1 MSTIGS
7 HPGAIVFRLSIMIIL
22 IVTLVSIFFSYL
34 EDTER
39 ELERTS
45 ILQTK
50 KVIDSSL
57 AVVFATYAVN
67 NRLNEL
73 NDLDGGNPFVHLAE
87 YGILPNAYV
96 GETDNDLDQDQK
108 PGWYYLTHRKVMVYK
123 SLFSDADHYF
133 KIVLNYQDNNESGSF
148 ESASDKFQSLQFVN
162 IDKPEQSY

>member
-34 EDTER
+34 DDTER
-39 ELERTS
+39 ALERTS
-45 ILQTK
+45 ILQTRK
-50 KVIDSSL
+50 IINSSL

-87 YGILPNAYV
+87 YGMLPTTYV
-96 GETDNDLDQDQK
+96 GETDRDLDEDQA
-108 PGWYYLTHRKVMVYK
+108 PGWYYLTHRKILIYK
-123 SLFSDADHYF
+123 SLFSDADYYF
-133 KIVLNYQDNNESGSF
+133 KIVLSYQDNNQSGSF
-148 ESASDKFQSLQFVN
+148 ESASDKFQGLRFVK
-162 IDKPEQSY
+162 IDKPW

>member
-50 KVIDSSL
+50 KIIDSSL
-57 AVVFATYAVN
+57 VVVFATYAVN

-87 YGILPNAYV
+87 YGILPTAYI
-96 GETDNDLDQDQK
+96 GEIDHDPGKDQE
-108 PGWYYLTHRKVMVYK
+108 PGWYYLTHRRILVYK

-133 KIVLNYQDNNESGSF
+133 EIVLNYEDRNQSGSF
-148 ESASDKFQSLQFVN
+148 EPASEKFNSLQFVR
-162 IDKPEQSY
+162 IAEL

>member
-34 EDTER
+34 EDIER
-39 ELERTS
+39 EFERTS

-50 KVIDSSL
+50 KIIDSSL
-57 AVVFATYAVN
+57 VVVFATYAVN

-87 YGILPNAYV
+87 YGILPTAYI
-96 GETDNDLDQDQK
+96 GEIDHDPGKDQE
-108 PGWYYLTHRKVMVYK
+108 PGWYYLTHRRILVYK

-133 KIVLNYQDNNESGSF
+133 EIVLNYEDRNQSGSF
-148 ESASDKFQSLQFVN
+148 EPASEKFNSLQFVR
-162 IDKPEQSY
+162 IAEL

>member
-50 KVIDSSL
+50 KIIDSSL

-87 YGILPNAYV
+87 YGILPTAYV
-96 GETDNDLDQDQK
+96 GEIDHDPGKDQE
-108 PGWYYLTHRKVMVYK
+108 PGWYYLTHRRILVYK

-133 KIVLNYQDNNESGSF
+133 EIVLNYEDRNQSGSF
-148 ESASDKFQSLQFVN
+148 EPASEKFNSLQFVR
-162 IDKPEQSY
+162 IAEL

>member
-22 IVTLVSIFFSYL
+22 IVILVSIFLSYL
-34 EDTER
+34 DDTER
-39 ELERTS
+39 AFESTS
-45 ILQTK
+45 VLQTK
-50 KVIDSSL
+50 KIIDSSL

-87 YGILPNAYV
+87 YGILPTAYV
-96 GETDNDLDQDQK
+96 GEIDHDPVEDQQ
-108 PGWYYLTHRKVMVYK
+108 PGWYYLSHRKILIYK

-133 KIVLNYQDNNESGSF
+133 KIVLNYQDQNESGSF
-148 ESASDKFQSLQFVN
+148 ESASDKFQSLQFVK
-162 IDKPEQSY
+162 ITELERDH

>member
-22 IVTLVSIFFSYL
+22 IVMLVSVFFSYL

-39 ELERTS
+39 EIERTS

-50 KVIDSSL
+50 KIIDSSL

-87 YGILPNAYV
+87 YGILPTAYI
-96 GETDNDLDQDQK
+96 GEIDHDPGKDQE
-108 PGWYYLTHRKVMVYK
+108 PGWYYLTHRRILVYK

-133 KIVLNYQDNNESGSF
+133 EIVLNYEDRNQSGSF
-148 ESASDKFQSLQFVN
+148 EPASEKFNSLQFVR
-162 IDKPEQSY
+162 IAEL

>member
-34 EDTER
+34 EDIER
-39 ELERTS
+39 EFERTS

-50 KVIDSSL
+50 KIIDSAL

-87 YGILPNAYV
+87 YGILPTAYV
-96 GETDNDLDQDQK
+96 GEIDHDPGKDQE
-108 PGWYYLTHRKVMVYK
+108 PGWYYLTHRRILVYK

-133 KIVLNYQDNNESGSF
+133 EIVLNYEDRNQSGSF
-148 ESASDKFQSLQFVN
+148 EPASEKFNSLQFVR
-162 IDKPEQSY
+162 IAEL